1 MPAHRE
7 FSDTLTYAMPQI
19 PVILPALNVS
29 WPEELPEPIRKTLQY
44 SHHVE
49 IPLMDAL
56 TWRTRP
62 VDLSSNRTSWF
73 VSIGTILFV
82 LISVGC
88 TVYFVRSVY
97 RKRCCKIPVL
107 DAVFPDDVP
116 AARYDVP
123 HAPQD
128 VPPDAPHYVEMP
140 LPIAVLNM
148 SNPRH

>member
-44 SHHVE
+44 SHCVE

-73 VSIGTILFV
+73 VSIGTILF
-82 LISVGC
+82 
-88 TVYFVRSVY
+88 
-97 RKRCCKIPVL
+97 
-107 DAVFPDDVP
+107 
-116 AARYDVP
+116 
-123 HAPQD
+123 
-128 VPPDAPHYVEMP
+128 
-140 LPIAVLNM
+140 
-148 SNPRH
+148 

>member
-7 FSDTLTYAMPQI
+7 FSDTLTHAMPQI

-29 WPEELPEPIRKTLQY
+29 WPEALPDPIRKTLQY
-44 SHHVE
+44 SRVE

-62 VDLSSNRTSWF
+62 VDLSTNCTSWF
-73 VSIGTILFV
+73 VSIGTILFF
-82 LISVGC
+82 LIGVVC
-88 TVYFVRSVY
+88 TLYFVRSVY
-97 RKRCCKIPVL
+97 RKRCCKLPVS
-107 DAVFPDDVP
+107 DAVSPDDVP
-116 AARYDVP
+116 DARYDVP

-128 VPPDAPHYVEMP
+128 VPPDAPRYVELS